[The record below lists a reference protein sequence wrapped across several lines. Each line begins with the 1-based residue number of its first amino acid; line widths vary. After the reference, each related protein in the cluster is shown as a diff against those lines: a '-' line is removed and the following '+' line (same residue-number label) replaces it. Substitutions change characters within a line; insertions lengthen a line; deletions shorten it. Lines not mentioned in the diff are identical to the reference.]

1 MCVSSNDLA
10 APRRLGY
17 TSCSF
22 SLHQLDLVNHFMDI
36 ICIINGLRNERW
48 GRKFIGLI
56 RGR

>member
-36 ICIINGLRNERW
+36 ICIINGLRNER
-48 GRKFIGLI
+48 
-56 RGR
+56 